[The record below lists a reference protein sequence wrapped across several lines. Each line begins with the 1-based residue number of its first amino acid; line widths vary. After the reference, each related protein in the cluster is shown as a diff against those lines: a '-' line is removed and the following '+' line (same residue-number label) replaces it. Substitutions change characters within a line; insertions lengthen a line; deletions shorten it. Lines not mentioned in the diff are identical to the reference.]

1 VPSENHHDRV
11 LSGKRRCVALDEGF
25 IDFHAQDR
33 DPVVMKLFIRLQ
45 SSELV
50 LDGVG
55 MIWARFFE
63 ELLKVVLRRSY
74 LALVVAR
81 SLCGMFDAGAARPL
95 VDATINVGCDLLAA
109 LLASLLAGLGTLL
122 GTLDSDVG

>member
-63 ELLKVVLRRSY
+63 ELLKVVLR
-74 LALVVAR
+74 
-81 SLCGMFDAGAARPL
+81 
-95 VDATINVGCDLLAA
+95 
-109 LLASLLAGLGTLL
+109 LL
-122 GTLDSDVG
+122 GTCCRPQPLRHVRRWSRPPAR

>member
-1 VPSENHHDRV
+1 
-11 LSGKRRCVALDEGF
+11 
-25 IDFHAQDR
+25 
-33 DPVVMKLFIRLQ
+33 MKLFIRLQ

-81 SLCGMFDAGAARPL
+81 SLCGMFDAGAARTL

-122 GTLDSDVG
+122 VTLDSDVG